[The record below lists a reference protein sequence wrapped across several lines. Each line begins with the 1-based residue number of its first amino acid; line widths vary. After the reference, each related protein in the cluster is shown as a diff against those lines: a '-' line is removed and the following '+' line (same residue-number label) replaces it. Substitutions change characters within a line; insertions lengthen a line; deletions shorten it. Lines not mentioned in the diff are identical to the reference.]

1 MSVSTTDKIF
11 MKKALALAA
20 RAKGRTS
27 PNPMVGAVVVKRGK
41 IIAAGYHRRAGTPHA
56 EILALTKAG
65 RDAKNATL
73 YVNLE
78 PCCHT
83 EKKTPPCT
91 KAIIRSKVKKVVV
104 AMTDPNP
111 KVAGRGISEL
121 QEAGILTHVGI
132 MEPEAKRLN
141 EAFTKFISTKR
152 PFVTLKMAQSLDGR
166 IATARGESKWITGPE
181 ARAYVHRLRNEVDA
195 VLVGIGTVKK
205 DDPSLDCRAR
215 GGRNP
220 FRIVLDSSLQIPLN
234 SKLLK
239 HGDGKTIISAT
250 GLAPEMKIEQLRRQ
264 GHTVLIIGG
273 AGSAGNRRTDLSN
286 AGVRQVSL
294 KRLMKKLGKMEITS
308 VMIEGGASV
317 AAAALSEKIVDKVLF
332 FIAPKIIGGTDAVPS
347 VGGKS
352 PHLLKHALNLNIAQ
366 ITSFG
371 SDICMEGYVK

>member
-1 MSVSTTDKIF
+1 MSDKIF

-27 PNPMVGAVVVKRGK
+27 PNPMVGAVVVKRGE
-41 IIAAGYHRRAGTPHA
+41 IIGSSYHKKAGTPHA
-56 EILALTKAG
+56 EILALKKAG
-65 RDAKNATL
+65 HNARNATL

-91 KAIIRSKVKKVVV
+91 KEIIRSKVKKVVV

-111 KVAGRGISEL
+111 KVTGNGISEL
-121 QEAGILTHVGI
+121 QGAGIQTQVGI

-141 EAFTKFISTKR
+141 EAFTKFISTKK

-195 VLVGIGTVKK
+195 VLVGIGTLKK
-205 DDPSLDCRAR
+205 DNPSLDCRAR

-220 FRIVLDSSLQIPLN
+220 FRIVLDSTLQIPLN
-234 SKLLK
+234 AKVLQ
-239 HGDGKTIISAT
+239 HGDGKTIIAT
-250 GLAPEMKIEQLRRQ
+250 TVRAPKRKIDRLRKQ
-264 GHTVLIIGG
+264 GHTVLIVGG
-273 AGSAGNRRTDLSN
+273 AGTAKTHRPGRSN
-286 AGVRQVSL
+286 PNALRVNL
-294 KRLMKKLGKMEITS
+294 KRLMKALGEMEITAL
-308 VMIEGGASV
+308 MIEGGSSV
-317 AAAALSEKIVDKVLF
+317 AAAALSEKIVDKVVF

-347 VGGKS
+347 VGGRS
-352 PHLLKHALNLNIAQ
+352 PGLLKNALNLKGAE
-366 ITSFG
+366 ITTFG
-371 SDICMEGYVK
+371 SDVCMEGYVE